1 MDLFWPLL
9 MLRWL
14 HLWSLLVLFG
24 SALFAIYGVPRPQ
37 RHASCNPALGNIDRW
52 LAAMALAAGVSWVML
67 AMLDMT
73 EAIGGLFSAAS
84 WHAFFLETGFGR
96 IWLLRLAGLG
106 ALLLYVWRGPQR
118 QRHDH
123 AAVAG
128 LSAGLLATLAWL
140 GHAVSADG
148 AEAFAGIFAY
158 GCHVLAAG
166 AWLGGLLP
174 VSLALAKARAGGD
187 RQSLRASLEGF
198 SRMGLAAVALL
209 LASGLVSAGLNTAGF
224 ADLGGTTYSWVL
236 ACKIALF
243 AVLLAMAAVNRWVF
257 LRRLGRQADAGPIV
271 ALSRSVLLEQLIG
284 IAIVALA
291 AGLSSLSPSG

>member
-24 SALFAIYGVPRPQ
+24 SALFQIYGVPRPQ
-37 RHASCNPALGNIDRW
+37 RHASGNPALGRIDRW
-52 LAAMALAAGVSWVML
+52 LAAMALAAGVCWVML

-73 EAIGGLFSAAS
+73 EEIGGLFSAAL
-84 WHAFFLETGFGR
+84 WQAFFLETGFGR

-106 ALLLYVWRGPQR
+106 ALLLYVWHRPQR

-140 GHAVSADG
+140 GHAVSTAG

-187 RQSLRASLEGF
+187 RQCLRAALEGF

-209 LASGLVSAGLNTAGF
+209 LASGLVSAGLTTAGF
-224 ADLGGTTYSWVL
+224 ADLGRTTYSWVL
-236 ACKIALF
+236 AGKIALF
-243 AVLLAMAAVNRWVF
+243 VVLLAMAAVNRFIF

-284 IAIVALA
+284 ITIVALA